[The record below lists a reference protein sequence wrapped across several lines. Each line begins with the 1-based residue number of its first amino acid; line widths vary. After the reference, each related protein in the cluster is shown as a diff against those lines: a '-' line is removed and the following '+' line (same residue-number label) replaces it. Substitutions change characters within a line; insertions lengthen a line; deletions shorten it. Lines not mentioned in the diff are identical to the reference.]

1 MRLHGLDLNLLISL
15 DALLQTRGV
24 TLAAALLHVTQ
35 PTMSGALSRLREH
48 FGDPLLMPA
57 GRALK
62 LSPLGQTLLIPVRD
76 ALQQVERAVALR
88 PTFDP
93 ASDRRHFVLC
103 ASHMTLT
110 VLGVPLTTRLHRSAP
125 GVTLEWAE
133 AAPDHIGERLSRGD
147 IDLAFLGQQF
157 VRAEH
162 PHQLVIHDN
171 YVCIAWTGNR
181 KVGKRLTQATYLRL
195 GHVGTRYG
203 PQGIPG
209 GEQHAINALQLPRR
223 VEVVCA
229 SPVMLGALV
238 AGTDRLA
245 TLGAKLADRQA
256 KDLPLRI
263 LPPPWPLPPLR
274 IQMQWSRHREGDAAL
289 DWFRKTVADVARQTG
304 CITDQS
310 VQP

>member
-24 TLAAALLHVTQ
+24 TSAAALLHVTQ
-35 PTMSGALSRLREH
+35 PTMSGSLARLREH

-62 LSPLGQTLLIPVRD
+62 LSPLGQTLRTPVRD

-110 VLGVPLTTRLHRSAP
+110 VLGVPLTARLHRSAP
-125 GVTLEWAE
+125 GVTLEWME

-147 IDLAFLGQQF
+147 IDLAFLGEQF
-157 VRAEH
+157 VRSEH

-181 KVGKRLTQATYLRL
+181 KVGKRLTQATYLGL

-256 KDLPLRI
+256 KELPLRV

-289 DWFRKTVADVARQTG
+289 DWFRKTVTDVARQTG
-304 CITDQS
+304 CIADQS
-310 VQP
+310 LLP